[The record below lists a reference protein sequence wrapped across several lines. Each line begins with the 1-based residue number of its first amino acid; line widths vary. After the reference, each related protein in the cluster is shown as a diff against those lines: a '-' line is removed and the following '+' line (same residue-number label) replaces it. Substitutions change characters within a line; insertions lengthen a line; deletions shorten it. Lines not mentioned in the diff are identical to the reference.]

1 MNKEQS
7 GRSIS
12 TQFGELSLENEE
24 LVYITN
30 GILGFEEYKEYIV
43 YEKEESRPFKW
54 MIAIEDPNLMFVI
67 IEPLLF
73 FPDYAPNISKT
84 DLKNLQV
91 EHARHSIIYSI
102 VTLADVPDE
111 ITVNLSGPICINSS
125 TKIGKQIALTGDA
138 YSTKHN
144 LFKNEMKLFK
154 EDILC

>member
-7 GRSIS
+7 GRIIS

-30 GILGFEEYKEYIV
+30 GILGFEEYKEYFI
-43 YEKEESRPFKW
+43 YEKEDYRPFKW
-54 MIAIEDPNLMFVI
+54 LIAVEDPNLMFVV

-84 DLKNLQV
+84 DLKNLQIND
-91 EHARHSIIYSI
+91 SQNSKIYSI
-102 VTLADVPDE
+102 VTLAGVPDE
-111 ITVNLSGPICINSS
+111 ITVNLSGPICIN
-125 TKIGKQIALTGDA
+125 TLTYIGKQIALTGDT

-144 LFKNEMKLFK
+144 LFKNEIKLFK
-154 EDILC
+154 EDIIC